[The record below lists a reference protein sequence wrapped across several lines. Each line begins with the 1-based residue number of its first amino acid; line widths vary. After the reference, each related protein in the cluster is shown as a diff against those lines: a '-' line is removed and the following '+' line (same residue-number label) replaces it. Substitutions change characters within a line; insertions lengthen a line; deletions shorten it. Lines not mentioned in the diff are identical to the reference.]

1 MIFWE
6 TIWAIVFFFVLV
18 SYLILLFQIVGDL
31 FRNRDQSGLAKAL
44 WVFFLLVFP
53 VFAAL
58 VHLIIH
64 GDDMADRAN
73 CRRQDPLGRRRH
85 RRDRI
90 CSIEGKSTQLI
101 SRLTANREFTEHSG
115 QGCYQL
121 KKPCPDLRPSSPRA
135 TLSRKIC
142 GGSKRG
148 PTVAARYSAMP
159 KRTSRPTTSVV
170 RNGPIGCL

>member
-58 VHLIIH
+58 VYLIIH
-64 GDDMADRAN
+64 GDDMADRATKDAISE
-73 CRRQDPLGRRRH
+73 RRAAEAYLREVTRSLSPTEQIAAAKILLD
-85 RRDRI
+85 
-90 CSIEGKSTQLI
+90 EGGI
-101 SRLTANREFTEHSG
+101 DATE
-115 QGCYQL
+115 YAAL
-121 KKPCPDLRPSSPRA
+121 KAKA
-135 TLSRKIC
+135 LS
-142 GGSKRG
+142 
-148 PTVAARYSAMP
+148 
-159 KRTSRPTTSVV
+159 
-170 RNGPIGCL
+170 